1 MEGLESRALVQFYAQ
16 CCTYLGAAEDL
27 NFNRLIFHHKTAS
40 ATALQSMRC
49 CDGVPECTGRLLD
62 EIALRHEYSCLS
74 SLFQHAQSRGLT
86 PSDSSICLE
95 EKHLRQSCRVKTALS
110 ARLHPLPAKV
120 RLSVSRTSPVLRAL
134 YKH

>member
-74 SLFQHAQSRGLT
+74 SLVPACSKQR
-86 PSDSSICLE
+86 SDSFRQQYLSGGKTPEAELQGEDSSFCKAPSITC
-95 EKHLRQSCRVKTALS
+95 
-110 ARLHPLPAKV
+110 
-120 RLSVSRTSPVLRAL
+120 
-134 YKH
+134 